1 MIAGWPLLCCHHRAA
16 QSRAILSL
24 LRCASHVSN
33 LYTNVLQV
41 EDLKQYLERCAVV
54 PSATDACTSAEV
66 VQEITRRMGEAMG
79 SCMQALN
86 LGGLKL
92 QALMDAVATR

>member
-1 MIAGWPLLCCHHRAA
+1 M
-16 QSRAILSL
+16 SL
-24 LRCASHVSN
+24 LQCTLHGGR
-33 LYTNVLQV
+33 LTGRDLLQV
-41 EDLKQYLERCAVV
+41 EDLKQYLERYAVV
-54 PSATDACTSAEV
+54 PSATDAGTPAEV

-79 SCMQALN
+79 ACMQALN

>member
-1 MIAGWPLLCCHHRAA
+1 MGLPSGCSPIKSHLEPAA
-16 QSRAILSL
+16 
-24 LRCASHVSN
+24 
-33 LYTNVLQV
+33 LQV
-41 EDLKQYLERCAVV
+41 EDLKQYLERYAVV
-54 PSATDACTSAEV
+54 PSATDAGTPAEV

-79 SCMQALN
+79 ACMQALN

>member
-1 MIAGWPLLCCHHRAA
+1 M
-16 QSRAILSL
+16 
-24 LRCASHVSN
+24 
-33 LYTNVLQV
+33 
-41 EDLKQYLERCAVV
+41 V
-54 PSATDACTSAEV
+54 PSAMDAGTAAEV

-79 SCMQALN
+79 ACMQALN